1 MLGTG
6 LEIALISRAGL
17 AAGALSSVEV
27 LSTPCSAP
35 DTAHGK
41 SRYPNLLCRSR
52 FSSNLRGI
60 VGSALFPDR
69 VVAEMCCGY
78 AMQFIG
84 NKSFLFKAD
93 QDTLTVLLSRHPQ
106 RQKDVKRVEC
116 PVYS

>member
-27 LSTPCSAP
+27 SVRPAPHRTPR
-35 DTAHGK
+35 TA
-41 SRYPNLLCRSR
+41 SRGTRA
-52 FSSNLRGI
+52 SSVE
-60 VGSALFPDR
+60 VGSPAIYEVLLAGALFPDR

-93 QDTLTVLLSRHPQ
+93 QDTLT
-106 RQKDVKRVEC
+106 EC
-116 PVYS
+116 C